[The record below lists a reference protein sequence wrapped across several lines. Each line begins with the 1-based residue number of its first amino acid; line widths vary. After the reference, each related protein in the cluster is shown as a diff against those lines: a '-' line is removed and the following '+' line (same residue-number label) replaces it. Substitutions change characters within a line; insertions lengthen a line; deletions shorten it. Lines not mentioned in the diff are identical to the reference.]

1 MSRTLSPHPRVR
13 CPMAVP
19 LPSASHNLKA
29 APRPGRCWCREG
41 RQPPSGGGGE
51 PGVGGSPGRKVGG
64 RWPVTRLAEKLTWGQ
79 GHQGAG
85 FEVLQSSPAVN
96 GAVTRVSSF
105 VEKD

>member
-41 RQPPSGGGGE
+41 RQPPSGGGVSQALEGA
-51 PGVGGSPGRKVGG
+51 PGG
-64 RWPVTRLAEKLTWGQ
+64 RWAEGGRSLASQ
-79 GHQGAG
+79 R
-85 FEVLQSSPAVN
+85 N
-96 GAVTRVSSF
+96 
-105 VEKD
+105 